1 MALVLRGATLI
12 DGTGA
17 APRANTAV
25 TLTGDRIVAVE
36 SGAAEGAGDAGDR
49 SAGDAGDAE
58 PSQQLDLTHLA
69 LLPGLINAHAHLGM
83 VGTDTTM
90 STAEVAARVFRN
102 CELALAAGFTS
113 VRELGGLDG
122 GVARAI
128 ERGLVRGPRVF
139 PSGPALAQEG
149 GHGTFMPS
157 FADCPCGYGPP
168 AVPGLSHLAQ
178 VCNGPDAV
186 RLAARTAFRRGATQL
201 KVFISGGVVSLSDS
215 LEDTQFVVE
224 ELRAIVAEA
233 QARHTYVT
241 AHAHN
246 SRAIRNGLAAGI
258 ACFEHGS
265 FLDEETAILM
275 AQAGAA
281 LVPTFAVTRVLLSE
295 WQQWGLPEAVVG
307 RMAGVEAAMTRAT
320 RLAYDKGVSIGS
332 GADLLGAEQ
341 NRHGLELVLKARILG
356 PMAAIVSAT
365 STNARI
371 MRVDDRLG
379 TVAPGKLADLIA
391 VTGDPLTEPDLFDDP
406 TRVVLVIKGGQI
418 VKDTRG

>member
-17 APRANTAV
+17 APRAHSAV
-25 TLTGDRIVAVE
+25 TLHGDRI
-36 SGAAEGAGDAGDR
+36 AASGDAGDR
-49 SAGDAGDAE
+49 SAGDAE
-58 PSQQLDLTHLA
+58 QIDLTNLT
-69 LLPGLINAHAHLGM
+69 LLPGLINAHSHLGM

-90 STAEVAARVFRN
+90 STAEVAARIFRN

-128 ERGLVRGPRVF
+128 EHGLVRGPRVF
-139 PSGPALAQEG
+139 PSGPALAQDG

-157 FADCPCGYGPP
+157 YSDCLCGYGPP
-168 AVPGLSHLAQ
+168 VVPGLSQLAQ
-178 VCNGPDAV
+178 VCNGPDEV
-186 RLAARTAFRRGATQL
+186 RLAARKAFRRGATQL
-201 KVFISGGVVSLSDS
+201 KVIISGGVVSLTDS
-215 LEDTQFVVE
+215 LDDTQFVVE
-224 ELRAIVAEA
+224 ELRAMVAEA
-233 QARHTYVT
+233 QARQTYVT

-265 FLDEETAILM
+265 FLDEETATLM

-281 LVPTFAVTRVLLSE
+281 LVPTFAVTRVMLVE
-295 WQQWGLPEAVVG
+295 WQKWGLPEAVVP
-307 RMAGVEAAMTRAT
+307 RMAGVEESMTRAT
-320 RLAYDKGVSIGS
+320 RLAYDKGVAIGS
-332 GADLLGAEQ
+332 GADLLGVEQ

-356 PMAAIVSAT
+356 PMAAIESAT
-365 STNARI
+365 ATNARI
-371 MRVDDRLG
+371 MRMDDRLG
-379 TVAPGKLADLIA
+379 TIMPGKLADLIA